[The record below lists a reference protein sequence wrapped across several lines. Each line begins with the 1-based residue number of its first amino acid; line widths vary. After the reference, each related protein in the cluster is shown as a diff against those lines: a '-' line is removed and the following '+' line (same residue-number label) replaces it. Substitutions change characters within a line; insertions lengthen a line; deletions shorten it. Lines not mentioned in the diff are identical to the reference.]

1 MRRWAAT
8 FGLAAFCFCSSA
20 LAQEAA
26 LPAAPQDSSRT
37 PDPAKVAVATRI
49 LEATHAV
56 DNMTTVMDTMIGPM
70 LQNIKLQNPS
80 ISDDHLKMISDM
92 LTEELH
98 KLVPQGIALNA
109 QVYANHFTL
118 EELNALAAFYETPLG
133 QKIITEQ
140 PKIVKEVLPIGI
152 AWGRQAAEQVLQ
164 RIIEQL
170 RKQGVKI

>member
-20 LAQEAA
+20 LAQDATT
-26 LPAAPQDSSRT
+26 PP

-49 LEATHAV
+49 LEATHAT
-56 DNMTTVMDTMIGPM
+56 DNMMAVMDTMIAPM
-70 LQNIKLQNPS
+70 VQSIKTQNPS
-80 ISDDHLKMISDM
+80 LPDDQIKMISDM

-98 KLVPQGIALNA
+98 KLVPQGVALNA
-109 QVYANHFTL
+109 QVYASHFTL
-118 EELNALAAFYETPLG
+118 EELNAIAAFYQTPVG

-140 PKIVKEVLPIGI
+140 PKIVKEVLPIGM
-152 AWGRQAAEQVLQ
+152 AWGRQAAEQVLT
-164 RIIEQL
+164 RIVEQL